1 MKVLIV
7 GAGIAGPTLAYWLL
21 RSGHEV
27 TIVEH
32 ASELRKGGYL
42 VDFWGA
48 GFDVADRMGIV
59 PELRRRGYVFTDVR
73 AIDRRGRL
81 VASVK
86 PAKVMRSGEH
96 YLTIAR
102 SDLSEVIYD
111 ALDGGVELI
120 LGDSVRA
127 LEDRGTTVRV
137 EFERGATREFDLV
150 VGADGLHSRVRGL
163 AFGPDEEY
171 EKYLGI
177 VFAAFE
183 ATGYRPRDELVA
195 MMYADIGF
203 QVLRLTLDD
212 DNALFLLSVR
222 HDGPVPD
229 GRPAQEELLR
239 TALKDAG
246 WEVPAILELMPE
258 AKEFFFD
265 SVSQIRMPSW
275 SSGRVALVGDAG
287 AAPSF
292 LAGQGSALAMIGA
305 YLLGAELARE
315 GDPREAFARYQERL
329 APLIRS
335 KQDAAEGLGLA
346 FAPKSSWQLFLR
358 NSAMR
363 MMGLPGMAD
372 LLMGRS
378 FRDAIELPPFAESPS
393 VR

>member
-1 MKVLIV
+1 MKALIV
-7 GAGIAGPTLAYWLL
+7 GAGIAGPTLAYWL
-21 RSGHEV
+21 RRGGHQT
-27 TIVEH
+27 TIVER
-32 ASELRKGGYL
+32 APELRKGGYL

-59 PELRRRGYVFTDVR
+59 PELRRRSYVFTDVR
-73 AIDRRGRL
+73 AIDRQGRL

-86 PAKVMRSGEH
+86 PAKVMRSGER

-102 SDLSEVIYD
+102 SDLSEVIYE
-111 ALDGGVELI
+111 ALDGRVELI
-120 LGDSVRA
+120 LGDSVRE
-127 LEDRGTTVRV
+127 LEDDGTTVRIG
-137 EFERGATREFDLV
+137 FESGATREFDLV
-150 VGADGLHSRVRGL
+150 IGADGLHSRVRGL
-163 AFGPDEEY
+163 AFGPDEQY

-183 ATGYRPRDELVA
+183 ARGYRPRDELVA

-203 QVLRLTLDD
+203 QVLRLTLED

-229 GRPAQEELLR
+229 GRSAQERLLR
-239 TALKDAG
+239 MALKDAG
-246 WEVPAILELMPE
+246 WEAPTILELMPK

-275 SSGRVALVGDAG
+275 SSGRVVLVGDAG
-287 AAPSF
+287 GAPSF

-305 YLLGAELARE
+305 YVLGAELARE
-315 GDPREAFARYQERL
+315 EDPREAFARYEERL

-346 FAPKSSWQLFLR
+346 FAPKSRSQLFVR
-358 NSAMR
+358 NAAMR

-378 FRDAIELPPFAESPS
+378 FRDAIELPPFVESPS